1 VELWFLGVEELL
13 EDREKEG
20 VNLVK
25 GSVKVLV
32 TGGLGFIGS
41 NLVDEL
47 ERRGHEVW
55 LCDLMH
61 SWKARYVRCDVG
73 KYRQVERLFDGHSFD
88 FVYHA
93 AAEYGRWN
101 GEDYYENLWLTN
113 VVGTKNILRMQEKK
127 GFRMVFFGSAE
138 VYGDYDGVMSEDVMD
153 RVPIKQMN
161 DYAIAK
167 WVNELQILNSAAMFG
182 TETVRVRLF
191 NVYGPG
197 EHYTPY
203 RGWVPKFI
211 FKALHDESYTVFLGH
226 KRTLEYVEDVC
237 RALANIMGNFKAGEV
252 YNLGGDEQYE
262 IKFVSD
268 LILKN
273 LGKDDSKV
281 TYKEAE
287 PFTTRVKTPDS
298 SRAKRDLGFRLAVP
312 VEEGMK
318 RTVEWFKKLYGKE
331 AGHVYAQE
339 VKV

>member
-1 VELWFLGVEELL
+1 MNKRSEI
-13 EDREKEG
+13 
-20 VNLVK
+20 
-25 GSVKVLV
+25 VLV

-41 NLVDEL
+41 NLTREL
-47 ERRGHEVW
+47 ENRGFEVW
-55 LCDLMH
+55 VCDLIH
-61 SWKARYVRCDVG
+61 SERPNYIRCDVS
-73 KYRQVERLFDGHSFD
+73 KYRQVERLFEEHDFD
-88 FVYHA
+88 HVYHA

-113 VVGTKNILRMQEKK
+113 AVGTKNILRMQEKK
-127 GFRMVFFGSAE
+127 GFRMIFFGSAE

-153 RVPIKQMN
+153 EVPIKQMN

-203 RGWVPKFI
+203 RGWIPKFI
-211 FKALHDESYTVFLGH
+211 YKALHDEPYTVYLGH

-237 RALANIMGNFKAGEV
+237 RALANIIDNFKPGEV

-268 LILKN
+268 LILRL
-273 LGKDDSKV
+273 LGKDDSRV

-298 SRAKRDLGFRLAVP
+298 SKAKKDLGFKLIVP
-312 VEEGMK
+312 IEEGMH
-318 RTVEWFKKLYGKE
+318 RTVEWFKGLYGNRRL
-331 AGHVYAQE
+331 
-339 VKV
+339 